1 MGTGYQAAAAYPAA
15 AYTWHLGLRA
25 EFLLGSLHY
34 VLGGS
39 PPPNLSKVVP
49 FGRFE
54 KNGLDACLPTQ
65 ACYIRCTPECMEV
78 ARRAYDLAQKE
89 GRSAS
94 RQVSPAQPALQALPP
109 AAAQPP
115 AAAAVQAAVAAA
127 AAAAQQR
134 QGVPLQAGVG
144 QKPGGKVR

>member
-1 MGTGYQAAAAYPAA
+1 MPSLS
-15 AYTWHLGLRA
+15 LGLLRRV
-25 EFLLGSLHY
+25 EGEGLG
-34 VLGGS
+34 
-39 PPPNLSKVVP
+39 
-49 FGRFE
+49 
-54 KNGLDACLPTQ
+54 ACLPTQ

-127 AAAAQQR
+127 AAQQR
-134 QGVPLQAGVG
+134 QGVPPQAGAG
-144 QKPGGKVR
+144 QKLGGKVRKWCLLPCRGQLRYLSGAEELALVRLARFI